1 MRSAVSI
8 RVGALLCV
16 LLLACGETAPNA
28 ANPDDAVRMGRSVI
42 DRAIR
47 EAGVTNSLAG
57 GRPFTMTG
65 TGTLDKAAEGQS
77 FTPGQPAPG
86 PFRERL
92 AFDLR
97 GGRASREYREDRY
110 DGTIEHITE
119 LHGADSTLTLLV
131 HTHGLAVPRRSPLNV
146 AARRALLR
154 RLPHALLAEVSRE
167 GATPRWLGSN
177 DDADSVAAL
186 LQTGTSV
193 ILAFDPADGL
203 LRSLTYDTVIAG
215 RGRTTLSWIWSD
227 WRTLPELGRFP
238 FRYAATV
245 NNQPYIDVFVDSVTL
260 ATDSDFAAPASLR
273 PIATQYDS
281 VAATA
286 PLHFQAVASGVFIV
300 PDVRGGFAPLVIE
313 RASGIVV
320 VDAPASFP
328 LLGSIPLAETDPG
341 PHPGWVSERFVDAIR
356 QRFPEKPI
364 RHLILTHGHSDH
376 AGGVRAFVAEGATVV
391 AHASLRPQIQAL
403 LQVPPDD
410 LADRY
415 AQQPR
420 PLEFLDVQDSLRL
433 DDSIR
438 PIRILFIDP
447 NPHAAGLLAV
457 HLPTANILFLSDLI
471 TPAPID
477 VYPRANHAPLDLAF
491 LRWFDTMPFSNT
503 RILSMHGSGELS
515 REHLD
520 RLRRLSAQRY
530 SVSGR

>member
-1 MRSAVSI
+1 M
-8 RVGALLCV
+8 
-16 LLLACGETAPNA
+16 LLLACGDSAPDA
-28 ANPDDAVRMGRSVI
+28 SNPDDAVRMGRSII

-57 GRPFTMTG
+57 GRPFAITG

-77 FTPGQPAPG
+77 FTHGQPAPG

-110 DGTIEHITE
+110 DGTIDHITE
-119 LHGADSTLTLLV
+119 LHSTDSILTVLV
-131 HTHGLAVPRRSPLNV
+131 HTHGFAVPRRSPLNV

-154 RLPHALLAEVSRE
+154 RLPHSLLAEVSRE
-167 GATPRWLGSN
+167 GATPRWLGSK

-193 ILAFDPADGL
+193 VLTFDPTDGL

-215 RGRTTLSWIWSD
+215 RGRTTLSWSWSD
-227 WRTLPELGRFP
+227 WRTIPDLGRFP

-245 NNQPYIDVFVDSVTL
+245 NNQPYIDVFVDSVTI
-260 ATDSDFAAPASLR
+260 ATDSDFIAPASLR
-273 PIATQYDS
+273 TIATQYDS
-281 VAATA
+281 LAAPP
-286 PLHFQAVASGVFIV
+286 PLHFQAVSSGVFIV

-313 RASGIVV
+313 RASDIVV
-320 VDAPASFP
+320 VDAPASFA
-328 LLGSIPLAETDPG
+328 LLGSIPLTETDPG
-341 PHPGWVSERFVDAIR
+341 PRPGWVSERLIDAIR

-364 RHLILTHGHSDH
+364 RHLILTHGHDDH
-376 AGGVRAFVAEGATVV
+376 AGGVRAFIAEGATVI
-391 AHASLRPQIQAL
+391 AHPSLRAQIQAL
-403 LQVPPDD
+403 LQVSPDD
-410 LADRY
+410 LPDRY
-415 AQQPR
+415 AQQTR

-433 DDSIR
+433 DDALR
-438 PIRILFIDP
+438 PIRILHIEP
-447 NPHAAGLLAV
+447 NPHDAGLLAV

-477 VYPRANHAPLDLAF
+477 VYPRASHAPLDLAF
-491 LRWFDTMPFSNT
+491 LRWFDTMPFSNP
-503 RILSMHGSGELS
+503 RILSMHGSGELT

-520 RLRRLSAQRY
+520 RLRRLTAQRD
-530 SVSGR
+530 SVSAR